1 MTALQRFAQLALRPH
16 WFLALLFVGLYAA
29 VLKYDAP
36 QAALLLL
43 LAAAPL
49 LLIRTNPGTYARH
62 NYGPEFARTDEQL
75 LLFTYLMIF
84 LGAAAIYLPKGDA
97 LTTAALMVLAV
108 AVVAW
113 RIWRLNQRPPAAM
126 PSTSARSRTAQRQ
139 HRIRSQA
146 PRGGKL
152 SAYDI
157 VTRPLLQGWIMQVIS
172 LSILMALINV
182 SILLGYRPSNSPQA
196 TVLVILLVTAA
207 IGAAVQPPVQ
217 NDVRSAKLPPVF
229 WLRQAVAMAV
239 AAIPIVALIVTIGVW
254 PMAGTFFSLYGFA
267 LAVAALSVPWQLV
280 LQVAHNMVQVA
291 VIILLPAGVLALTQM
306 TDNKLH
312 IGIGAVVM
320 ALLLFA
326 LFRYW
331 GQAISQAVGLN
342 ELLGMNANAGSG
354 RAGGEGV
361 VGSER

>member
-49 LLIRTNPGTYARH
+49 LLIRTNPVTYARH

-75 LLFTYLMIF
+75 LLFTYLLLF

-97 LTTAALMVLAV
+97 LTTAALMFLAV

-113 RIWRLNQRPPAAM
+113 RIWRLNQRPPAAV
-126 PSTSARSRTAQRQ
+126 PSAAARSRTTQSK
-139 HRIRSQA
+139 IRSQA
-146 PRGGKL
+146 PHGGKL

-157 VTRPLLQGWIMQVIS
+157 ITRPLLQGWIMQVIS

-182 SILLGYRPSNSPQA
+182 SILLGYRPTNSPQA

-217 NDVRSAKLPPVF
+217 NDVRGAKLPPVF

-239 AAIPIVALIVTIGVW
+239 AVIPIVALIVTIGVW

-312 IGIGAVVM
+312 IGIGAVVI

-331 GQAISQAVGLN
+331 GQAINQAVGLN
-342 ELLGMNANAGSG
+342 ELLGMNANAGSSKEG
-354 RAGGEGV
+354 KEGV
-361 VGSER
+361 VGSAR